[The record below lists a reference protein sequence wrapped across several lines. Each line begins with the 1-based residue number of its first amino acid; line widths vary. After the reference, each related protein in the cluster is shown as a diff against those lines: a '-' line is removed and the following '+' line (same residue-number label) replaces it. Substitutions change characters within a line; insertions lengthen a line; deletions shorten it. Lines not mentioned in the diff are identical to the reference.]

1 MTGDDLVSALT
12 GRGLV
17 ASKDDSVDGVETVRI
32 WRPGDGA
39 MVAPHEISIENGVPF
54 WPWGS
59 PIRPATEDEHEDD
72 PDVIAVRIDRFLGER
87 VNFSVSRG

>member
-1 MTGDDLVSALT
+1 MNGDDLASALNRCGLGASNEVSA
-12 GRGLV
+12 
-17 ASKDDSVDGVETVRI
+17 DGVETVRV

-59 PIRPATEDEHEDD
+59 PIRPATDDEREED
-72 PDVIAVRIDRFLGER
+72 PDAIAARIDRFLGER